1 MVYKVH
7 FFEEFIIT
15 ADSEKEAIQQA
26 REKFKKDINIGAY
39 RSQMFKTETYII
51 RWDYIL
57 QY

>member
-15 ADSEKEAIQQA
+15 ADSEKEAIEQA

-51 RWDYIL
+51 R
-57 QY
+57 